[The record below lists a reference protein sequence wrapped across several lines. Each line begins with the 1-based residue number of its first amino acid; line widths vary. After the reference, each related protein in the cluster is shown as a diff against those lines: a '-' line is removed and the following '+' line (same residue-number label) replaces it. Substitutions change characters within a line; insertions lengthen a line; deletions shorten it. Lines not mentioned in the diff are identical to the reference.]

1 MDENK
6 IKLYLENNSIILIKN
21 EKQYSFNIRTK
32 ILQEINSFK
41 PSSDSKEYIIYSI
54 VGNIKAKTNN
64 YIICTS
70 DIILIGKIFESN
82 ILKIKKFIYVPI
94 ESKENLPEDIPYL
107 KMIDDF
113 LLRNNLYYGDKIDL
127 TTSLINL
134 NKIKEK
140 GGDKNSFIFTNS
152 INNYCWNYSIGKCFD
167 TKGMNNFIF
176 PIINGFVGIKE
187 CNEYEDNMK
196 FILIGR
202 KDRRRSGVRLL
213 IRGADSNGHVANS
226 CENEEI
232 IIFKD
237 RENNIHL
244 ASFDQIRGSIPLMWT
259 QEPSLNLNPQIRPRN
274 DFDINAAVF
283 KMHIEEVINNYN
295 SLCCI
300 NLVDQKKDQKIIGDY
315 YSNLIQNYK
324 EKNKDKSNLVDFAWF
339 DFHSECKKL
348 KYENIK
354 KLFKKNS
361 VHKCL
366 NTYGYT
372 HIKIENNIMQNI
384 NPNEKIEEH
393 LLKNKALNFINIQKG
408 VFRTNCIDS
417 LDRSNV
423 VQSTFARFFLFKM
436 LFELKLITVQPSEDN
451 VFQKFDGNFESAFKI
466 IWADHGDGISL
477 PYSGTGAM
485 KSDFVRTGKRTI
497 EGNIQ
502 DGIISLTRFYINN
515 FRDGYFQDCNDY
527 FLGLLNPKIDKFKNH
542 SLLGV
547 KIMLFIA
554 FILSTYVYS
563 FAKKLS
569 LPRNYE
575 FSMGKLLF
583 KFILFLISY
592 VFTLVA
598 MTNISLNS
606 FIDLHTRHD

>member
-41 PSSDSKEYIIYSI
+41 QSSDSKEYIIYSI
-54 VGNIKAKTNN
+54 VGNIKAKTNS

-70 DIILIGKIFESN
+70 EIILIGKIFESN

-94 ESKENLPEDIPYL
+94 ESKEILPEDIPYL

-140 GGDKNSFIFTNS
+140 GGDKNSYIFTNS
-152 INNYCWNYSIGKCFD
+152 INNYCWNYSIGKYFD

-176 PIINGFVGIKE
+176 PLINGFVGIKE
-187 CNEYEDNMK
+187 SNEYGDNMK

-436 LFELKLITVQPSEDN
+436 LFELKLTTVQPSEDN

-554 FILSTYVYS
+554 FILSMYVYS